1 MLSTNSL
8 LYKMKKKIDSPICP
22 FCPDTEQS
30 ISHLFVHCSLA
41 VSFRNEFTEWYHS
54 LCKKHSV
61 TVLTEYEI
69 LYGVLKGSS
78 SPQTLNHLI
87 LIGKYFLFIC
97 AKKKKYIYIYINL
110 RILSF
115 PCENKWSW
123 KNVLPYVRTNSLTCE
138 MERFYVEVN
147 IYYTISNVC

>member
-1 MLSTNSL
+1 
-8 LYKMKKKIDSPICP
+8 MKKKIDSPICP

-30 ISHLFVHCSLA
+30 ITHLFVHCSLA
-41 VSFRNEFTEWYHS
+41 VSIWNEFTKWYRS
-54 LCKKHSV
+54 LCKKHSAP
-61 TVLTEYEI
+61 VLTEYEI

-78 SPQTLNHLI
+78 SLQTLNHLI
-87 LIGKYFLFIC
+87 LMGKYFLFIC
-97 AKKKKYIYIYINL
+97 AKNNKKYINL

-115 PCENKWSW
+115 PCKNKWSW

-147 IYYTISNVC
+147 IYYTISNLC